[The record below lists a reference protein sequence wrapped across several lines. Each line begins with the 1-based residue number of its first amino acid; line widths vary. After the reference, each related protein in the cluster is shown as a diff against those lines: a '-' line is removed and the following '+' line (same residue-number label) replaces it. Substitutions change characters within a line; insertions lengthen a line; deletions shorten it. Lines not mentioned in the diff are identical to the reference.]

1 MVLICTFLGLLY
13 PVLSQ
18 EFDDSYAFIN
28 GGVGGFIGGIL
39 LALLEQNVG
48 PKIIKTSFIKKLVI
62 KTTVYTIFFIV
73 LILGLVSFTRSIEAG
88 QSYFQYLVG
97 SQFNRIVFHEDFHII
112 ILYTLFLCANIFI
125 VRQLSRKM
133 GQGILFHIITGTYHN
148 PKEEERIFM
157 CLDIKASTTIAEKL
171 GDVKYNE
178 FLNDFFYD
186 ITGSILLTK
195 GEIYRYVGDEVVV
208 SWNMKAGLQNAHC
221 IRTFFLAKDEIN
233 GQKEKYF
240 DKYGFVPG
248 FRAAFHCGRV
258 IRGEIGD
265 VKSQLVFLG
274 DVMYIVARV
283 EKKCGELG
291 HNILITSD
299 LIQRISLPEIL
310 EMEYVGKLSASQK
323 QKELDLYTLNEIELS
338 PV

>member
-13 PVLSQ
+13 PVLAR
-18 EFDDSYAFIN
+18 EFGDTYAFIN

-39 LALLEQNVG
+39 LVILEQNVG
-48 PKIIKTSFIKKLVI
+48 PQIIKTSFINKLVI
-62 KTTVYTIFFIV
+62 KTTIYILIFIV
-73 LILGLVSFTRSIEAG
+73 FILGLVSFTRSIETG

-97 SQFNRIVFHEDFHII
+97 PQFNRKIFHEDFHII
-112 ILYTLFLCANIFI
+112 ILYALFLSASIFM

-133 GQGILFHIITGTYHN
+133 GQGNLLHIVTGTYHN

-157 CLDIKASTTIAEKL
+157 SLDIKASTTIAEKL

-208 SWNMKAGLQNAHC
+208 FWNLRAGLQNAHC

-274 DVMYIVARV
+274 EVMYIVARL